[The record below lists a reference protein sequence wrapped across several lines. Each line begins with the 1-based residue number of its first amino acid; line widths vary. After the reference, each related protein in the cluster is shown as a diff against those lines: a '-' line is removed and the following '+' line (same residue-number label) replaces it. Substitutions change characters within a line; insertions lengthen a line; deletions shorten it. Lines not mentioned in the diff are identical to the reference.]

1 MARPGPVGASAPAA
15 AAAPCRGGRA
25 RLLGRCF
32 TVAAQLGH
40 ANLVTLALQCKADI
54 EQRINGQSA
63 LDGAAQFGQTR
74 VVKALI
80 DARAATTQ
88 TAPGRWTPL
97 MRASQG
103 GHIEVCQLLLSD
115 GAHPDEWADRM
126 TALDLAEA
134 HQHARA
140 VGLLRRQGARRFLE
154 LPPAKQKVPM
164 SRSKK
169 REPNGHQTL
178 KINQL

>member
-1 MARPGPVGASAPAA
+1 MARLFRDNKGRFATRAVLSIPPL
-15 AAAPCRGGRA
+15 CHRA
-25 RLLGRCF
+25 RPSLS
-32 TVAAQLGH
+32 H
-40 ANLVTLALQCKADI
+40 P
-54 EQRINGQSA
+54 
-63 LDGAAQFGQTR
+63 
-74 VVKALI
+74 
-80 DARAATTQ
+80 RA
-88 TAPGRWTPL
+88 
-97 MRASQG
+97 
-103 GHIEVCQLLLSD
+103 IEVCQLLLSD

-169 REPNGHQTL
+169 TGAQRTSNVKDKSTI
-178 KINQL
+178 K